1 MAERIKVRVPLG
13 VIVDSWREGLTGDLT
28 VFGSSVTGTRSE
40 LNIYAERLRER
51 GFTRAASS
59 VRHAAQREALV
70 GDVYADDC
78 GPRSRRCE
86 VVKLDGERALV
97 LWCSSG
103 RSVWTSKKNLR
114 RMVLVA
120 ERERLVHAE

>member
-1 MAERIKVRVPLG
+1 MTERIKVRVPLG

-28 VFGSSVTGTRSE
+28 VFGSSVTGTRAE
-40 LNIYAERLRER
+40 LNVYAERLRAL
-51 GFTRAASS
+51 GFTSAASS
-59 VRHAAQREALV
+59 VRRATHREALV
-70 GDVYADDC
+70 GDVYAEDC
-78 GPRSRRCE
+78 GPRARQCE
-86 VVKLDGERALV
+86 VVKLDGERAMV
-97 LWCSSG
+97 LWYSSG